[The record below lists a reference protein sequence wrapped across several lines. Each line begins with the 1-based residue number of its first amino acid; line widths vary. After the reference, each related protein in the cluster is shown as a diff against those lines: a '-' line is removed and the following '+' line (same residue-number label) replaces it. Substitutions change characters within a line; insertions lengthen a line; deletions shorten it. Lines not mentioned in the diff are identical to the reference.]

1 MVSRPRALLAAGLI
15 ALASLIGVA
24 AVLIAGRGATT
35 HDAGQNAR
43 TRRAAPTT
51 TTPAPTTSS
60 VPAPTTSAIP
70 TPTTATTG
78 VPGSVA
84 GSATVPSVAPAP
96 VLVDPSPQMRAAA
109 AGYLVAREN
118 AVSFDQPTITSW
130 LERAKPYLTASAHA
144 GLVQAADGAHAGY
157 VYSQMH
163 LNAWKLA
170 TTVSCAVD
178 QAASTPTP
186 TMTTLTCTVIDDT
199 VTQGGASVPA
209 SAVPT
214 PWPYNTTQP
223 PAILVMELVGPT
235 WLVGADRTGQ

>member
-1 MVSRPRALLAAGLI
+1 MVSRPRVLLVAGLI
-15 ALASLIGVA
+15 ALAGLIGLA
-24 AVLIAGRGATT
+24 GVLIAGQGTTT
-35 HDAGQNAR
+35 HNAGQNAR
-43 TRRAAPTT
+43 TGRAAPTT
-51 TTPAPTTSS
+51 TLAPTTTS
-60 VPAPTTSAIP
+60 VPPFTTSTTPSPTTGTS
-70 TPTTATTG
+70 G
-78 VPGSVA
+78 VPGSVS

-130 LERAKPYLTASAHA
+130 LDRAKLYLTASAHA
-144 GLVQAADGAHAGY
+144 ALVQAAAGANAGY

-163 LNAWKLA
+163 QNSWKLA

-178 QAASTPTP
+178 QAAATPTP
-186 TMTTLTCTVIDDT
+186 TMTTLTCVVIDDP
-199 VTQGGASVPA
+199 VTQAGVSVPA
-209 SAVPT
+209 SAVPN